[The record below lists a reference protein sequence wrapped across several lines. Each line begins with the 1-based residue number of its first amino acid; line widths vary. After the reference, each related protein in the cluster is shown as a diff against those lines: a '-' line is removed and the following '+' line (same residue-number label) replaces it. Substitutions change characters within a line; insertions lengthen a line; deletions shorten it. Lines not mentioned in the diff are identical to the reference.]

1 MWKTRKKI
9 GKTDPLAAALADWR
23 SVDEVADPQERLAP
37 GARAVLL
44 ARTRE
49 TAAPD
54 PLPPLARLFVPAA
67 RIAYAAVV
75 PALVLGLAVG
85 WFSGRSGPV
94 GQDSGVLLV
103 QGSKIN
109 GEVVFRITNGGRP
122 HRVYRSSSPKAGA
135 ERELLTTTT
144 DRFSD
149 RLEGTTGVVYYV
161 ID

>member
-1 MWKTRKKI
+1 MTW
-9 GKTDPLAAALADWR
+9 
-23 SVDEVADPQERLAP
+23 
-37 GARAVLL
+37 LL
-44 ARTRE
+44 PT
-49 TAAPD
+49 
-54 PLPPLARLFVPAA
+54 VM
-67 RIAYAAVV
+67 
-75 PALVLGLAVG
+75 LVLGLAVG
-85 WFSGRSGPV
+85 WFSGRSSPV

-122 HRVYRSSSPKAGA
+122 HRVYRSSSPKADA